1 MAKIV
6 ISYRRSDSDA
16 IAGRIR
22 DRLASHF
29 GEESLFMDIDN
40 IPFGTDFREHIKNA
54 LLSSDVVI
62 VVVGPKWLGPPDS
75 EHWRIKDESDPVRI
89 EVETALQKNIPV
101 VPVLV
106 NNATMPR
113 PEDLPESLK
122 DFAFRNAAEV
132 ETGRDF
138 HAHMERLIRSLE
150 RIVPAPRPAAAAAAA
165 ANTAAAAKL
174 RHGGRTAVLAFVS
187 AGLSAV
193 AVAAALWFFHLG
205 SSNRNTGSTNTTT
218 DDPSL
223 AQGCASRAVLDENKI
238 PEPGNALRDALKSA
252 VSGYFACSFG
262 RSEQF
267 ARTFATLSVV
277 IAHYAPSA
285 SCFNGDPGAP
295 SLQWLGHKAWA
306 DRQGNPDSLM
316 GNLRAKIDFALG
328 CMERSQQQLF
338 FVDMSRAFK
347 IAAAD
352 PPSYT
357 FHDPTL
363 MGKRIDRCLY
373 FARACDDPA
382 ALAWC
387 AQNGFARSTQSQWVY
402 VSPTYALGDRKT
414 CDLQTCGGFS
424 VVSCAN

>member
-1 MAKIV
+1 MAKLV

-29 GEESLFMDIDN
+29 GEDSLFMDIDN
-40 IPFGTDFREHIKNA
+40 IPFGTDFRAHIKNA
-54 LLSSDVVI
+54 MLSSDVVI
-62 VVVGPKWLGPPDS
+62 VVIGPKWLGPGKGG
-75 EHWRIKDESDPVRI
+75 HWRIKDESDPVRI

-150 RIVPAPRPAAAAAAA
+150 RIVPASHPAIAPAAAASAAA
-165 ANTAAAAKL
+165 GAKL
-174 RHGGRTAVLAFVS
+174 PHGDRTALLVLVS
-187 AGLSAV
+187 AGLGAV
-193 AVAAALWFFHLG
+193 AVAAALWFLHAG
-205 SSNRNTGSTNTTT
+205 GQSSSLSNNRGTVPITTT
-218 DDPSL
+218 TNGPAPTES
-223 AQGCASRAVLDENKI
+223 CASLVTLDANKI
-238 PEPGNALRDALKSA
+238 PEPGNALRDTLKSA
-252 VSGYFACSFG
+252 VSRYFQCGSG
-262 RSEQF
+262 RMEQF

-277 IAHYAPSA
+277 IAHYAPDA
-285 SCFNGDPGAP
+285 NCFNGDPGAP
-295 SLQWLGHKAWA
+295 SLQWSGHKAWA

-338 FVDMSRAFK
+338 FADMSRAFR

-357 FHDPTL
+357 FRDPTL
-363 MGKRIDRCLY
+363 MGKRVDRCLY
-373 FARACDDPA
+373 YARACEKEA
-382 ALAWC
+382 ALA
-387 AQNGFARSTQSQWVY
+387 
-402 VSPTYALGDRKT
+402 
-414 CDLQTCGGFS
+414 
-424 VVSCAN
+424 